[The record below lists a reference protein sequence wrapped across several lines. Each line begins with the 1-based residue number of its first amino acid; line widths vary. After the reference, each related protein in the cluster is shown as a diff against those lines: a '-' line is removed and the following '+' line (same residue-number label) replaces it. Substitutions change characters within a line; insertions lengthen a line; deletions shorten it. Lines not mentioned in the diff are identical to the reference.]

1 MKEVK
6 AFMHVEDYYT
16 YRSALDRGLL
26 DQIGNTR
33 NVRTLEV
40 IIDEAVSLLVP
51 PKDPKQKLDYPP
63 N

>member
-1 MKEVK
+1 
-6 AFMHVEDYYT
+6 MHVEDYYT